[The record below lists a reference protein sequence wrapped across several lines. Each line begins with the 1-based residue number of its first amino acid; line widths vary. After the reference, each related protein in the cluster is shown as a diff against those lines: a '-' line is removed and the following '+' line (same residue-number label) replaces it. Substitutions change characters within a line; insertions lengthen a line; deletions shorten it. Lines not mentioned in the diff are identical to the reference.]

1 MGGFLCISRPEGI
14 NASHYAN
21 LDEVFALVAYLAST
35 QGKFITGHSIN
46 VDNGIVKKL
55 I

>member
-1 MGGFLCISRPEGI
+1 MDGFLCMSRPEGI

-21 LDEVFALVAYLAST
+21 LDDVFALVAYLAST
-35 QGKFITGHSIN
+35 QGKLITSQEIN
-46 VDNGIVKKL
+46 VDNGIVKTF